1 MSREIEKPLPNG
13 MPNCLKKRR
22 LLNEKELSPDL
33 CREYG
38 EKFLALGW
46 WEDALEF
53 FQKGNDQE
61 GVAKIKAHCLESGD
75 AYLLGRI
82 TKSGDPDLW
91 RRVAEKALELGKINF
106 ARRALEMAGDK
117 EKAAALSREP
127 AGERI
132 LH

>member
-1 MSREIEKPLPNG
+1 MSRRTEKALPPG

-22 LLNEKELSPDL
+22 VLNEKELSPEL

-46 WEDALEF
+46 WEDAVEF
-53 FQKGNDQE
+53 FQKGNHQE
-61 GVAKIKAHCLESGD
+61 GLEKVKALCLENGD

-82 TKSGDPDLW
+82 VKDRDPDLW
-91 RRVAEKALELGKINF
+91 RRVADRALALGKLHF
-106 ARRALEMAGDK
+106 ARRALLMAGD
-117 EKAAALSREP
+117 EDRAAALKSLP
-127 AGERI
+127 AGEHT

>member
-1 MSREIEKPLPNG
+1 MTTGTEKPLPKG

-22 LLNEKELSPDL
+22 LLNEKELSPEL

-38 EKFLALGW
+38 EKFLDLGW

-61 GVAKIKAHCLESGD
+61 GLAKIKAHCLESGD
-75 AYLLGRI
+75 AYLLGRM
-82 TKSGDPDLW
+82 KDRDPEIW
-91 RRVAEKALELGKINF
+91 RRVAEKALELGKITF

-117 EKAAALSREP
+117 EKAAALSLEP
-127 AGERI
+127 AGEPT